1 MCQFSGTILHVR
13 QKCIKRER
21 EIHSS
26 DHFLQF
32 RRLEHFLLV
41 LRQCSPR
48 SNAGQLINELL
59 GLGIV
64 KLVIIIG
71 QLNASPKQHYP
82 VCT

>member
-1 MCQFSGTILHVR
+1 MCQFSGTVLHVR
-13 QKCIKRER
+13 QKCIKRQR
-21 EIHSS
+21 EI

-41 LRQCSPR
+41 LRQSSPR
-48 SNAGQLINELL
+48 SNAGQLIDELL

-82 VCT
+82 VCM

>member
-1 MCQFSGTILHVR
+1 MCQFSGTVLHAR

-21 EIHSS
+21 EIDLS

-41 LRQCSPR
+41 LRQSSPR
-48 SNAGQLINELL
+48 SKAGQLIDELL

-64 KLVIIIG
+64 KLVIIIV
-71 QLNASPKQHYP
+71 QPNASPKQHYP